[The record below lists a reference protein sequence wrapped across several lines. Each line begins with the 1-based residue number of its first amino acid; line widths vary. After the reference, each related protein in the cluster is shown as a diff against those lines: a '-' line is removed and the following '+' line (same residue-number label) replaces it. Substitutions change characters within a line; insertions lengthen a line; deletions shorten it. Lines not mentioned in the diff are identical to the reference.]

1 MNDQGNDQKNDF
13 STLDVTF
20 IRVLEDLI
28 AALLEKG
35 ELRLTDLPVAAQEKL
50 RQARDKGLRRRRNH
64 DLDLLDD
71 DENLL

>member
-1 MNDQGNDQKNDF
+1 MNDQAQDQENDF

-28 AALLEKG
+28 EALIEKG
-35 ELRLTDLPVAAQEKL
+35 ELRLTDLPVAAQQKL
-50 RQARDKGLRRRRNH
+50 SKRKGLRRRLRD

>member
-35 ELRLTDLPVAAQEKL
+35 ELKLTDLPVAAQEKL
-50 RQARDKGLRRRRNH
+50 REVRNKGLRRRRNH